1 MKTHIY
7 VRLLPVAFAASLVGS
22 AVAAQAAPTSKT
34 HAAHHAVKPATAKLH
49 AQRKP
54 ASKAQASKKAPAQ
67 DHAAQGVP
75 ALPAGP
81 AAAYAPPVVDQDS
94 FRRIDK
100 SVDLAKAGDEAA
112 GRGDWLQATASYQQ
126 ALDLWPDN
134 STALYGLGKAADAA
148 GDTAKAIGY
157 YRRVI
162 YTNDPN
168 RHGTVVGDGFDTN
181 DVARLME
188 FALLLS
194 KAGQEPEALTVYRR
208 AAHLLNY
215 QDADT
220 NGGKPYLDVLL
231 PEFGGTPNE
240 WAYTPERMQAMA
252 YVAHAYERDD
262 FGHKLAQ
269 AELQRAIDLAPD
281 SPVPYFYKAQ
291 SIIGAAGHRREAL
304 ADLRTAAQL
313 GDESTRAAAVK
324 GLKDWNLEH
333 DAKAEQD
340 REDLQRKQ
348 AAQKK

>member
-1 MKTHIY
+1 MKTHTYI
-7 VRLLPVAFAASLVGS
+7 RLFSAALAVSLVGG
-22 AVAAQAAPTSKT
+22 AILAQAGPAPKT
-34 HAAHHAVKPATAKLH
+34 RKAHHAVKHVTAELH
-49 AQRKP
+49 ARKT
-54 ASKAQASKKAPAQ
+54 ANKAQAPDKAQTQEQSAQ
-67 DHAAQGVP
+67 SAP

-112 GRGDWLQATASYQQ
+112 GRGDWPQATTSYQQ

-181 DVARLME
+181 DVVRLME

-194 KAGQEPEALTVYRR
+194 KAGQEPEALAVYRR

-220 NGGKPYLDVLL
+220 NGGKPYLKVLL
-231 PEFGGTPNE
+231 PEFGTDPNAA
-240 WAYTPERMQAMA
+240 AYTPQRLQAMA
-252 YVAHAYERDD
+252 RVAISIEKGAHGSKDA
-262 FGHKLAQ
+262 LPQAQ
-269 AELQRAIDLAPD
+269 EAVRLYPA
-281 SPVPYFYKAQ
+281 SPITYFYLGEQLSLMQKKEAKAAYQ
-291 SIIGAAGHRREAL
+291 KAAA
-304 ADLRTAAQL
+304 L
-313 GDESTRAAAVK
+313 GDDQVVAAAHEE
-324 GLKDWNLEH
+324 LKVYH
-333 DAKAEQD
+333 
-340 REDLQRKQ
+340 
-348 AAQKK
+348 